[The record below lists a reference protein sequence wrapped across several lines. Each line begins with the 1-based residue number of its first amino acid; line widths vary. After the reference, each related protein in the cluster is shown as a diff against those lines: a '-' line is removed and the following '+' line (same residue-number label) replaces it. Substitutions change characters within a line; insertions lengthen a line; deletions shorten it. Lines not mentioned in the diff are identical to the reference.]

1 LTLSDTTIKDECANL
16 VVETS
21 MEGATLILVQQ
32 ETTGIHVAIAPSPF
46 TATKDLGVDVKIEV
60 IKPTIMEE

>member
-1 LTLSDTTIKDECANL
+1 MFSDTTIKDECANL

-32 ETTGIHVAIAPSPF
+32 ETIVIPIAIAPSPF
-46 TATKDLGVDVKIEV
+46 ITTKDLRVDVKVEV
-60 IKPTIMEE
+60 IEAMIMEE